1 MQWAM
6 AQAIISLTHKQTLQE
21 PGLHSMEGE
30 LAASEPLVFR
40 TAENMQL
47 EYQLAYPVL
56 KRWLSCLPPWSNFSY
71 VSPGFS
77 DVSFRSISR
86 NQTSINHTVA
96 RQPIMTETPI
106 DKATVRLLSGKFA
119 AFHTIC
125 DGCEIP
131 VHRMIISEE
140 CRVFQPACTGELT
153 VSNISSLRIP
163 N

>member
-6 AQAIISLTHKQTLQE
+6 AQAVISLTHKQTLQE
-21 PGLHSMEGE
+21 PGLRSMEGE

-56 KRWLSCLPPWSNFSY
+56 KRWLSCPTSLVKFQLRVTWLL
-71 VSPGFS
+71 G
-77 DVSFRSISR
+77 RIISLHLQ

-96 RQPIMTETPI
+96 RQPIMTKTPI

-140 CRVFQPACTGELT
+140 CRVFQPACTGKLT